1 MFVDITNLLKN
12 GFLKA
17 RLLLDSLHVEKSGII
32 GMTNE

>member
-17 RLLLDSLHVEKSGII
+17 RLLPDSLHLEKSGVV